1 MHIPDGHA
9 AHVLA
14 LPNAYE
20 PRAHTVIDS
29 DEHEDPGGHGAATAA
44 FVQSAPIGHVCGEA
58 TPGGQKLPLM
68 HAPDAAV
75 RPVALQNEPA
85 GQASG
90 ADRPVAAHMVP
101 TGQALDAPPVQ

>member
-29 DEHEDPGGHGAATAA
+29 DEHEDPGGQGAATAA